1 VQWSGASPE
10 ATPMVDRRISNRRL
24 RSLGY
29 ELLHPT
35 LSGF

>member
-1 VQWSGASPE
+1 
-10 ATPMVDRRISNRRL
+10 MVDRRISNRRL